1 MKNVRQVCAALSLTI
16 LLSLSTFGG
25 EIGCPGVIAE
35 PPPAPT
41 ATAGDVGPPF
51 IIATGDVSTPG
62 AAALEPLSE
71 FTLSLLRSVL
81 FLF

>member
-16 LLSLSTFGG
+16 LLSVYAFGG
-25 EIGCPGVIAE
+25 EIGCPGVSTE

-41 ATAGDVGPPF
+41 TTAGDVGSPS
-51 IIATGDVSTPG
+51 ITATGDVSTPG